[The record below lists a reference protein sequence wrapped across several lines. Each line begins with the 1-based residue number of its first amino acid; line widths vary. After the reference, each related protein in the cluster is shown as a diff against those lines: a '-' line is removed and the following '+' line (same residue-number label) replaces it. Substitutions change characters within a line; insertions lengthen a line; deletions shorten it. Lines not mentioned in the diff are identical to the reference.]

1 MRKEYTKLTRQIFD
15 ENMNATGDIEEVILI
30 SLIADT
36 GKRIREKSTGIT
48 GTRVDIGTDGSE
60 DNYEEV
66 DDPNFIEVIE
76 AITNEVS
83 ENVG

>member
-15 ENMNATGDIEEVILI
+15 ENMNPTGEVEEVILT

-36 GKRIREKSTGIT
+36 GKIFHCKTTGFTGGVRI
-48 GTRVDIGTDGSE
+48 DIGTGDSE

-66 DDPNFIEVIE
+66 DDPKFVEVIDALE
-76 AITNEVS
+76 SEV
-83 ENVG
+83 NK